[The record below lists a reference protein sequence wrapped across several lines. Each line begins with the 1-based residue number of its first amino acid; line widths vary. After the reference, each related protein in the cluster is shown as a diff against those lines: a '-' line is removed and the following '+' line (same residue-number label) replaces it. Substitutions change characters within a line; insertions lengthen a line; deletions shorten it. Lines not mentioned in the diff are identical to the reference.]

1 MRRVGAIVSSLGH
14 PSGSGILRECWAAVR
29 ARPVSSVTTALVIG
43 LVCLVTLATTG
54 RAAAIEQRV
63 LDSVDSIGTA
73 LITVTDSNGSA
84 GIHPSVVEVIGDLDG
99 VDWAFALGPADDAL
113 PPDLTAS
120 LDGEPLTARSL
131 LGELPGEVL
140 LTAGRSART
149 GEAVAGRG
157 AARSL
162 GLVDAV
168 GGVSVRG
175 QPVAVVG
182 TFTATGPLDA
192 LDSTV
197 LIRDDDSAP
206 PIVRYVYVRAEVGY
220 DVAALAEVIQAIL
233 PAEAPSAV
241 TVELAQGAIDL
252 REVLAGSLGESSRQ
266 LMLMVLGI
274 GLLLV
279 AITMTGAVNARRRDF
294 GRQRAIGATRS
305 AIVAMVLIQSLM
317 SGAIGAVVGS
327 AAGVAV
333 MWGIA
338 GAAPSLTFTLSV
350 VLLSLLVTIVG
361 AAPPAIA
368 ASRRDPVSILRV
380 P

>member
-1 MRRVGAIVSSLGH
+1 M
-14 PSGSGILRECWAAVR
+14 
-29 ARPVSSVTTALVIG
+29 
-43 LVCLVTLATTG
+43 
-54 RAAAIEQRV
+54 
-63 LDSVDSIGTA
+63 
-73 LITVTDSNGSA
+73 
-84 GIHPSVVEVIGDLDG
+84 
-99 VDWAFALGPADDAL
+99 
-113 PPDLTAS
+113 
-120 LDGEPLTARSL
+120 
-131 LGELPGEVL
+131 
-140 LTAGRSART
+140 
-149 GEAVAGRG
+149 
-157 AARSL
+157 
-162 GLVDAV
+162 
-168 GGVSVRG
+168 
-175 QPVAVVG
+175 
-182 TFTATGPLDA
+182 
-192 LDSTV
+192 
-197 LIRDDDSAP
+197 
-206 PIVRYVYVRAEVGY
+206 
-220 DVAALAEVIQAIL
+220 
-233 PAEAPSAV
+233 